1 MNKPNNDFDVRYGV
15 WFPNTHILASRNEGV
30 AKFTDGGCETQGGYC
45 NSKRG
50 VLAYAGYM
58 ERASRQQKN
67 NTKTLTYYKKVVYL
81 QNKITLSQVV

>member
-1 MNKPNNDFDVRYGV
+1 MFDLNKPNNDFDVRYGV
-15 WFPNTHILASRNEGV
+15 WFPNTHILASRNVGV
-30 AKFTDGGCETQGGYC
+30 AKFTDGCCETQ
-45 NSKRG
+45 RG

-81 QNKITLSQVV
+81 QNKITLSQVI

>member
-1 MNKPNNDFDVRYGV
+1 MGFGFQTPISWQAEMWV
-15 WFPNTHILASRNEGV
+15 LRNLPMGV
-30 AKFTDGGCETQGGYC
+30 AKRKGGYC

-81 QNKITLSQVV
+81 QNKITLSQVI